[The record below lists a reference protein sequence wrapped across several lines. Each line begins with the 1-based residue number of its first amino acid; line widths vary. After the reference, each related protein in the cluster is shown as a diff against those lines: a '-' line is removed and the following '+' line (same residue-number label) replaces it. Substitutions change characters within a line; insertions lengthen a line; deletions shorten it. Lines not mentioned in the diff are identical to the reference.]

1 MHKASLKRQ
10 RLCDAGCLW
19 GGKLRNEGTG
29 GNRCRSRRHRIW
41 AYTIWMLSFKKKNV
55 RASYHFIIYTS
66 IESLCFIPEANVIC
80 QTHLNFKKW
89 VSYFRKNLQKHT
101 TTCTH
106 AWDPRWAL
114 DTAWSPCTIGFPG
127 KPPGKRENFHSTSFS
142 IIQTELCEFFKKIP
156 EGPKGRHKQTEI
168 YSMFWISWLSTL

>member
-1 MHKASLKRQ
+1 MCLLDKRIKHPWKDRDCVMLVASEEEN
-10 RLCDAGCLW
+10 W
-19 GGKLRNEGTG
+19 GMRGG

-114 DTAWSPCTIGFPG
+114 DTAWSPRTIGFPG

-156 EGPKGRHKQTEI
+156 EGPKGRHKQKYI
-168 YSMFWISWLSTL
+168 QCFG